1 MARIPTEEVVYEEE
15 FEYDEVMGE
24 KDKKR
29 KMDLLN
35 KKKVTKWEM
44 DELFCEFD

>member
-1 MARIPTEEVVYEEE
+1 MAESIYEEE

-24 KDKKR
+24 RGKKR
-29 KMDLLN
+29 KLDALN
-35 KKKVTKWEM
+35 KRKLTDWEM